1 MKLICPCCNTVFPV
15 EAALMDAQAREAVS
29 AALAL
34 PGALGDRLLRYLGL
48 FRSPSRALAW
58 DRVARLLHELLDAI
72 KAGRVERNGRAWVAP
87 MPAWEIALD
96 DILDKRDKLQ
106 LPLRTHGY
114 LFEIVAGMAA
124 KSEGRKEAAELDSAK
139 GPHRV
144 LNKAEDAAPINPEVR
159 ALHLGTLKSLTGVK
173 P

>member
-1 MKLICPCCNTVFPV
+1 
-15 EAALMDAQAREAVS
+15 MDAQAREAVS
-29 AALAL
+29 AALDL

-58 DRVARLLHELLDAI
+58 DRVGRLLRELLDPI
-72 KAGRVERNGRAWVAP
+72 KAGRVERNGRAWIAP
-87 MPAWEIALD
+87 MAAWEAALD

-114 LFEIVAGMAA
+114 LFEIVAGIAA
-124 KSEGRKEAAELDSAK
+124 KSEGRREAAEIESAK
-139 GPHRV
+139 GPYRP
-144 LNKAEDAAPINPEVR
+144 LNKQADAAPADPEVR
-159 ALHLGTLKSLTGVK
+159 AQHLDALKSLTGVK